1 MPINTYSIN
10 VSIKAFSQLKHAR
23 CSSENDQMVALEKA
37 LVEQRF
43 SRDALVAIIRNI
55 YDSNISLASHFEEY
69 YWILLDTEV
78 GNRCN
83 YDMFR

>member
-43 SRDALVAIIRNI
+43 SRDARFGRYN
-55 YDSNISLASHFEEY
+55 
-69 YWILLDTEV
+69 
-78 GNRCN
+78 
-83 YDMFR
+83 